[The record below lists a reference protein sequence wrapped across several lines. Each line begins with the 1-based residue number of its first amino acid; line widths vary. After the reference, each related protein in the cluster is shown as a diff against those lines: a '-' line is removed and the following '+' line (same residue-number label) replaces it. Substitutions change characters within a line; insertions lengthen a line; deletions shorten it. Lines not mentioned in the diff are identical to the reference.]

1 MRPQPST
8 NVVPVEAPGALATS
22 RRHVL
27 LVYAAVGASKVMK
40 SAKAF
45 VLGVMKSAVAVRAT
59 HVDLRK
65 QSDRHLACAVYR
77 ANAR

>member
-1 MRPQPST
+1 
-8 NVVPVEAPGALATS
+8 
-22 RRHVL
+22 VL

-65 QSDRHLACAVYR
+65 
-77 ANAR
+77 

>member
-1 MRPQPST
+1 
-8 NVVPVEAPGALATS
+8 
-22 RRHVL
+22 VL

-65 QSDRHLACAVYR
+65 QSDRHLDAPFTEPTPARAVAAVLPAEAAPGGPR
-77 ANAR
+77 GRRQA